1 MVTEVD
7 RYGVQHNRQPEFFFN
22 GIEIVGHIRADR
34 YGWIDSWEQSTQLAN
49 YWRRHFN
56 IPEVDPE
63 PNYWQHYPSV

>member
-1 MVTEVD
+1 MGLLVTS
-7 RYGVQHNRQPEFFFN
+7 VQTA
-22 GIEIVGHIRADR
+22 I
-34 YGWIDSWEQSTQLAN
+34 GWIDSWEQSTQLAN